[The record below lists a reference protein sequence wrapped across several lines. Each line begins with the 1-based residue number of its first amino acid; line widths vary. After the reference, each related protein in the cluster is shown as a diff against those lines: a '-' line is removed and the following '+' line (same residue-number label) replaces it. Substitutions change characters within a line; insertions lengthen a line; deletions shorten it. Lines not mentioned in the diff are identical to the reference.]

1 MLSIYPSLSIPKQLT
16 ENRKGMQARSIKG
29 ASADEIKSALDN
41 CLSSGFLPTL
51 AIIFISVKQNR
62 KAVCEILTSEGIDII
77 GATSSGEFNESH
89 QSEGEIVIMLLNIN
103 KNDYFILIE
112 DIGERSVE
120 ETAKQIA
127 NNALEQFNK
136 PAFILCSTMLSAN
149 GKIVD
154 GEGLVRS
161 IEKIAGAGVSLFGG
175 MAGDDITF
183 TGTYV
188 FTNDRSTDYGFAA
201 LVLNEE
207 KIELNG
213 MAFSGW
219 KPMGVSR
226 TITKS
231 EANLIYTI
239 DDQPALETY
248 LRFLGEEKSSADDQ
262 LKFFDTIGVHYPI
275 QLDREGREPKMCAPI
290 GYDKEKKALMCES
303 DVPQGSTFR
312 FSTPPDFEII
322 HTVISK
328 AMALKKET
336 NADADALLIFSCAGR
351 LSALGPMAQQE
362 NEGLQQVWN
371 VPMAGFYTY
380 GEFGKGINGKHEFH
394 STTNSWVALKEK

>member
-1 MLSIYPSLSIPKQLT
+1 MKA
-16 ENRKGMQARSIKG
+16 KSIKG
-29 ASADEIKSALDN
+29 SSKEEIRSALQQSMAD
-41 CLSSGFLPTL
+41 GFKPTL
-51 AIIFISVKQNR
+51 AIIFISVKQDR

-77 GATSSGEFNESH
+77 GATSSGEFNESY
-89 QSEGEIVIMLLNIN
+89 QSEGEMVVMLLDID
-103 KNDYFILIE
+103 KADYCILIE
-112 DIGERSVE
+112 DIGERNIE
-120 ETAKQIA
+120 EAATQFA
-127 NNALEQFNK
+127 NRGLQKFTK
-136 PAFILCSTMLSAN
+136 PAFILCSTMLSVN

-213 MAFSGW
+213 IAFSGW

-231 EANLIYTI
+231 EANLIYSI

-275 QLDREGREPKMCAPI
+275 QLDRVGREPKMCAPI
-290 GYDKEKKALMCES
+290 GYDKEKKALICES
-303 DVPQGSTFR
+303 EVPQGSTFR

-336 NADADALLIFSCAGR
+336 NANADALLIFSCAGR